1 MSDRILSVNLA
12 DDQIDEAREV
22 IENALDEAG
31 ILYVLE
37 ED

>member
-1 MSDRILSVNLA
+1 MSDRVMSVTLA